1 MKNSEYIVIDDFLEK
16 EFFFILKSEIEHEEF
31 PWRRRVHCT
40 PNSKVD
46 KGYFTHS
53 IFNQFKINSPGMY
66 ENTLLPI
73 LNKLKA
79 KSIIEARVN
88 MFLSEFF
95 LQKYTIYHQDYP
107 FNSNT
112 AILNFTD
119 CDGGTSLKIN
129 NKEIKVKSK
138 ENRIVIFN
146 SLIKH
151 RTIKPSNS
159 DIRYILNLN
168 YF

>member
-1 MKNSEYIVIDDFLEK
+1 MENPEYKVIDNFLEK
-16 EFFFILKSEIEHEEF
+16 EFFFMFKKQIEHEDF
-31 PWRRRVHCT
+31 PWRRRFNFT
-40 PNSKVD
+40 LNSKVD

-53 IFNQFKINSPGMY
+53 IFNEFKINSPNLY
-66 ENTLLPI
+66 ENNLMPI
-73 LNKLKA
+73 LNKLKV
-79 KSIIEARVN
+79 KSVIQARIN
-88 MFLSEFF
+88 MFLTDFIF
-95 LQKYTIYHQDYP
+95 QKHTMYHQDYP

-119 CDGGTSLKIN
+119 CDGGTQLKLN
-129 NKEIKVKSK
+129 SEEVEIKSK
-138 ENRIVIFN
+138 ENRIIIFN
-146 SLIKH
+146 SLINH